1 MSQNVSVKGGT
12 MKYFLAF
19 DVGTTAMKC
28 ILYDKNFNEVFE
40 CNEEYSLS
48 TPENNRVE
56 LLADTYFD
64 VFCKN
69 VKKLW
74 ENGIKGDDILTLTF
88 TTQGETLIPV
98 DKDGNPLLNA
108 IVWLDSRGEKEAE
121 EILGKIN
128 IEDFYAKTG
137 LPGLDGA
144 LPLAKL
150 MWIKKNCPDIY
161 DNTYKF
167 MLLEDYLI
175 QKLTDEFVTEKSLA
189 SSTGWLD
196 IVKGEYFEELI
207 KACGIDSD
215 KLPGL
220 MDCGKKVSNISAKA
234 SKITGLS
241 EKTMVVTGAM
251 DQVASAIGAGNTNE
265 GIITE
270 TTGTALVLGATVKKP
285 DLETE
290 DRITV
295 YRHFDDKFLYMPYCP
310 TAGIVLKWFKD
321 NMAGELKQK
330 AKELG
335 VSVYTLIDEEAQK
348 AEPGCDGVRCLAHF
362 SGKEGIDNA
371 KGVFFG
377 ITLKTKM
384 PELSRSVL
392 EGVSCM
398 LFEQVE
404 NLKKTGIEVKE
415 IYSLGGGSYSDIWTG
430 IKASMCNVSFKR
442 TDIAQSTALGAAI
455 LGAVAVGEYRNV
467 DEAFSGIKKNV
478 KITKPDENQK
488 EAYKTVYEEYCRL
501 YNVLANEF

>member
-161 DNTYKF
+161 DNTYIF
-167 MLLEDYLI
+167 
-175 QKLTDEFVTEKSLA
+175 
-189 SSTGWLD
+189 
-196 IVKGEYFEELI
+196 
-207 KACGIDSD
+207 
-215 KLPGL
+215 
-220 MDCGKKVSNISAKA
+220 
-234 SKITGLS
+234 
-241 EKTMVVTGAM
+241 
-251 DQVASAIGAGNTNE
+251 
-265 GIITE
+265 
-270 TTGTALVLGATVKKP
+270 
-285 DLETE
+285 
-290 DRITV
+290 
-295 YRHFDDKFLYMPYCP
+295 
-310 TAGIVLKWFKD
+310 
-321 NMAGELKQK
+321 
-330 AKELG
+330 
-335 VSVYTLIDEEAQK
+335 
-348 AEPGCDGVRCLAHF
+348 
-362 SGKEGIDNA
+362 
-371 KGVFFG
+371 
-377 ITLKTKM
+377 
-384 PELSRSVL
+384 
-392 EGVSCM
+392 
-398 LFEQVE
+398 
-404 NLKKTGIEVKE
+404 KE
-415 IYSLGGGSYSDIWTG
+415 IIY
-430 IKASMCNVSFKR
+430 FKNGNLVWN
-442 TDIAQSTALGAAI
+442 DNLIPNWANKL
-455 LGAVAVGEYRNV
+455 
-467 DEAFSGIKKNV
+467 V
-478 KITKPDENQK
+478 K
-488 EAYKTVYEEYCRL
+488 
-501 YNVLANEF
+501 